1 MTVKELIEELRKV
14 PKSTKVV
21 SDDGSGWA
29 SENVYIEYD
38 KEEKQIGIYARQTTV
53 YFRAG
58 AICTYNNVY
67 SILKIFL
74 LTNPKFMV

>member
-21 SDDGSGWA
+21 SDDGSGWT

-38 KEEKQIGIYARQTTV
+38 KEEKQIGIYAQ
-53 YFRAG
+53 
-58 AICTYNNVY
+58 
-67 SILKIFL
+67 
-74 LTNPKFMV
+74 